1 MMKFGEFIELT
12 LWYKHISKAELAKE
26 MGTSETSVGR
36 LINDSIK
43 LQPMK
48 MQKLSKILD
57 VPLEILF
64 MWQGYDLAKRYK
76 EESAEVNL

>member
-1 MMKFGEFIELT
+1 MKFGEFIELT
-12 LWYKHISKAELAKE
+12 LWYKHISKTELAKA
-26 MGTSETSVGR
+26 MGTSEASTSR

-43 LQPMK
+43 LPPMK

-64 MWQGYDLAKRYK
+64 MWQGYDLANRYK
-76 EESAEVNL
+76 EETKE

>member
-1 MMKFGEFIELT
+1 MKFGEFIELT
-12 LWYKHISKAELAKE
+12 LWYKHISKSELAKE

-43 LQPMK
+43 LPPMK
-48 MQKLSKILD
+48 TQKLSKILD

-64 MWQGYDLAKRYK
+64 MWQGYDLANKYK
-76 EESAEVNL
+76 EKTTE

>member
-12 LWYKHISKAELAKE
+12 LWYKHISKSELAKE

-36 LINDSIK
+36 LIQDSIK
-43 LQPMK
+43 LPPMK

-57 VPLEILF
+57 VPLEVLF

-76 EESAEVNL
+76 EEPTEVNL

>member
-1 MMKFGEFIELT
+1 
-12 LWYKHISKAELAKE
+12 

-36 LINDSIK
+36 LIQDSIK
-43 LQPMK
+43 LPPMK

-76 EESAEVNL
+76 EETTE

>member
-1 MMKFGEFIELT
+1 MKLGEFIELT
-12 LWYKHISKAELAKE
+12 IWYKHINKSELAKE
-26 MGTSETSVGR
+26 METSETSVGK

-43 LQPMK
+43 LPPMK

-76 EESAEVNL
+76 ENTTE

>member
-1 MMKFGEFIELT
+1 MKLGEFIELT
-12 LWYKHISKAELAKE
+12 LWYKHISKSELAKE

-36 LINDSIK
+36 LIQDSIK
-43 LQPMK
+43 LPPMK

-76 EESAEVNL
+76 EESTEVNL

>member
-12 LWYKHISKAELAKE
+12 LWYKHISKSELAKE

-43 LQPMK
+43 LSPMK

-64 MWQGYDLAKRYK
+64 IWQGYDLAKRYK
-76 EESAEVNL
+76 EESTEVNL

>member
-1 MMKFGEFIELT
+1 MRFGEFIELT
-12 LWYKHISKAELAKE
+12 LWYKHISKTELAKE
-26 MGTSETSVGR
+26 MNTSETSVGR

-43 LQPMK
+43 LPPMK

-64 MWQGYDLAKRYK
+64 MWQGHDLAKRYG
-76 EESAEVNL
+76 EEGLKDE

>member
-12 LWYKHISKAELAKE
+12 LWYKHIKKKEFAKLI
-26 MGTSETSVGR
+26 GISESYVTNI
-36 LINDSIK
+36 LNDAVK
-43 LQPMK
+43 LPPMK

-64 MWQGYDLAKRYK
+64 MWQGHDLAQRYK
-76 EESAEVNL
+76 EESKEHD

>member
-1 MMKFGEFIELT
+1 MMKLGEFIELT
-12 LWYKHISKAELAKE
+12 LWYKHISKSELAKE
-26 MGTSETSVGR
+26 MGTSETSVSR

-43 LQPMK
+43 LPPMK

-64 MWQGYDLAKRYK
+64 MWQGYNLAKRYK
-76 EESAEVNL
+76 EETTE

>member
-1 MMKFGEFIELT
+1 MKLGEFIELT
-12 LWYKHISKAELAKE
+12 LWYKHISKAELAKA

-36 LINDSIK
+36 LIYDSIK
-43 LQPMK
+43 LPPMK

-64 MWQGYDLAKRYK
+64 MWQGYDLANKYK
-76 EESAEVNL
+76 EETDKN

>member
-1 MMKFGEFIELT
+1 MKFGEFIELT
-12 LWYKHISKAELAKE
+12 LWYKHISKSELAKK

-36 LINDSIK
+36 MIQDSIK
-43 LQPMK
+43 LPPMK

-64 MWQGYDLAKRYK
+64 MWQGYDLAKRYNEESK
-76 EESAEVNL
+76 EE

>member
-12 LWYKHISKAELAKE
+12 LWYKHISKSELAKE
-26 MGTSETSVGR
+26 MGTSETSVSR
-36 LINDSIK
+36 LIQDSIK
-43 LQPMK
+43 LSPMK

-76 EESAEVNL
+76 EETTE

>member
-1 MMKFGEFIELT
+1 MKLGEFIELT
-12 LWYKHISKAELAKE
+12 IWYKHINKSELAKE
-26 MGTSETSVGR
+26 METSETSVGR

-43 LQPMK
+43 LPPMK

-64 MWQGYDLAKRYK
+64 MWQGYDLVNRY
-76 EESAEVNL
+76 EEETTK

>member
-1 MMKFGEFIELT
+1 MKFGEFIELT
-12 LWYKHISKAELAKE
+12 LWYKHISKSELARE
-26 MGTSETSVGR
+26 MGTSESSVGR

-43 LQPMK
+43 LPPMK

-64 MWQGYDLAKRYK
+64 MWQGYDLANKYK
-76 EESAEVNL
+76 EGTKE

>member
-1 MMKFGEFIELT
+1 MMKLGEFIELT

-26 MGTSETSVGR
+26 MGCSETSIGR
-36 LINDSIK
+36 MIYESIK
-43 LQPMK
+43 LPPMK

-64 MWQGYDLAKRYK
+64 MWQGHDLAKKYK
-76 EESAEVNL
+76 EETIE

>member
-1 MMKFGEFIELT
+1 MKFGEFIELT
-12 LWYKHISKAELAKE
+12 LWYKHISKSELAKE

-36 LINDSIK
+36 LIQDSIK
-43 LQPMK
+43 LSPMK

-57 VPLEILF
+57 VPLEVLF

-76 EESAEVNL
+76 EELAEVNL

>member
-1 MMKFGEFIELT
+1 MKLGEFIELT
-12 LWYKHISKAELAKE
+12 LWYKHINKTELAKA

-43 LQPMK
+43 LPPMK

-64 MWQGYDLAKRYK
+64 MWQGYDLANKYK
-76 EESAEVNL
+76 EETD

>member
-1 MMKFGEFIELT
+1 MKLGEFIELT
-12 LWYKHISKAELAKE
+12 IWYKHINKSELAKE

-36 LINDSIK
+36 LIQDSIK
-43 LQPMK
+43 LSPMK

-76 EESAEVNL
+76 EETTE

>member
-1 MMKFGEFIELT
+1 MRLGEFIELT

-26 MGTSETSVGR
+26 MGCSESSIGR
-36 LINDSIK
+36 MIYDSMK
-43 LQPMK
+43 LPPMK

-76 EESAEVNL
+76 EETTE

>member
-1 MMKFGEFIELT
+1 MMKFGEFIELVI
-12 LWYKHISKAELAKE
+12 WYKHINKAELAKAI
-26 MGTSETSVGR
+26 GASESSVGR
-36 LINDSIK
+36 MINDSVK
-43 LQPMK
+43 LPPMK

-76 EESAEVNL
+76 EETTE

>member
-1 MMKFGEFIELT
+1 MKLGEFIELT

-26 MGTSETSVGR
+26 IGCSESSIGR
-36 LINDSIK
+36 MIYDSMK
-43 LQPMK
+43 LPPMK

-64 MWQGYDLAKRYK
+64 VWQGYDLANRYK
-76 EESAEVNL
+76 EETTE

>member
-12 LWYKHISKAELAKE
+12 LWYKHISKSELAKE
-26 MGTSETSVGR
+26 MGTSESSVGR
-36 LINDSIK
+36 LIQDSIK
-43 LQPMK
+43 LPPMK

-76 EESAEVNL
+76 EK

>member
-1 MMKFGEFIELT
+1 MKFGEFIELT
-12 LWYKHISKAELAKE
+12 IWYKHINKSELANE

-36 LINDSIK
+36 LIHDSIK
-43 LQPMK
+43 LPPMK

-76 EESAEVNL
+76 ENTTE